1 MILRQTWKGLMNLS
15 RAPSNGKSSSKSY
28 RTVFARASWAVGG
41 IFIYFSCHYFLLSG
55 SEEGSEDNN
64 GIYLLL
70 LGALIAAG
78 IGAFLA
84 PRINAYLYRYTPQGR
99 RSARSKKQLSSVKT
113 KSESDK
119 RRDSRRDT
127 TSEKRISRRHS
138 QDSNLASSNEGNK
151 ANTSVESNAD
161 KTSSS
166 SSSSNRTRRS
176 SSSKSSSSQIR
187 SSEGRSQSDSE

>member
-15 RAPSNGKSSSKSY
+15 QAPSNGKSSSKSY
-28 RTVFARASWAVGG
+28 RTGFARACWAVGG
-41 IFIYFSCHYFLLSG
+41 VFIYFSCHYVLLSG

-70 LGALIAAG
+70 IGALIAAG
-78 IGAFLA
+78 IGAFFA

-99 RSARSKKQLSSVKT
+99 RSARSKKQLSSAKA

-119 RRDSRRDT
+119 RRDARCYT
-127 TSEKRISRRHS
+127 TSENGISRIHS
-138 QDSNLASSNEGNK
+138 QGSNLASSDEDNK
-151 ANTSVESNAD
+151 ANTILESNSD

>member
-1 MILRQTWKGLMNLS
+1 MNLS
-15 RAPSNGKSSSKSY
+15 QAPSNGKSSSKSY
-28 RTVFARASWAVGG
+28 RTGFARASWAVGG
-41 IFIYFSCHYFLLSG
+41 VFVYFSCHYFLLSG

-70 LGALIAAG
+70 IGAFIAAG
-78 IGAFLA
+78 IGAFFA

-99 RSARSKKQLSSVKT
+99 RSARSKKQLSPAKT

-119 RRDSRRDT
+119 RRDT

-138 QDSNLASSNEGNK
+138 QDSSLVSSDEGNK
-151 ANTSVESNAD
+151 ADTSVESNRD

-166 SSSSNRTRRS
+166 SSNSNRSSRSSATKRS
-176 SSSKSSSSQIR
+176 SSQSR